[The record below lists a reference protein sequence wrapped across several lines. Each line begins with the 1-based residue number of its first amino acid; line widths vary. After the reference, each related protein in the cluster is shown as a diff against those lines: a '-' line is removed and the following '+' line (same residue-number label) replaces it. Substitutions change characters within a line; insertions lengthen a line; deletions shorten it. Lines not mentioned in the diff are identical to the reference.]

1 MAETLIKLPDPIQEA
16 GVSLAESLAKR
27 RTIRAFRP
35 QPVTLQEIS
44 QLLWAAQGI
53 TSRDGFRTAPSAGA
67 LYPLEIHLVAGQV
80 DGVSPGSYHYDPFRH
95 SLTSEVTGDLRTELA
110 QAALGQSWISE
121 APAVIVVGAVYSRTT
136 VKYGRRGERYV
147 HMEVGH
153 AGQNLLLQA
162 TALGLAS
169 ATVGAFND
177 GELKR
182 LLGLPDDE
190 LPMIILSVGH

>member
-16 GVSLAESLAKR
+16 GISLAESLAKR
-27 RTIRAFRP
+27 RTIRNFRP
-35 QPVTLQEIS
+35 QQVTLQEVA

-53 TSRDGFRTAPSAGA
+53 TSHDGFRTAPSAGA

-80 DGVSPGSYHYDPFRH
+80 VGVSPGSYRYDPLRH
-95 SLTSEVTGDLRTELA
+95 SLTSEVSGDLRTELA
-110 QAALGQSWISE
+110 QVALGQSWISE
-121 APAVIVVGAVYSRTT
+121 APAVIVVSAVYSRTT
-136 VKYGRRGERYV
+136 FKYGRRGERYV
-147 HMEVGH
+147 HIEVGH

-177 GELKR
+177 AELKR

-190 LPMIILSVGH
+190 LPMIILPVGH